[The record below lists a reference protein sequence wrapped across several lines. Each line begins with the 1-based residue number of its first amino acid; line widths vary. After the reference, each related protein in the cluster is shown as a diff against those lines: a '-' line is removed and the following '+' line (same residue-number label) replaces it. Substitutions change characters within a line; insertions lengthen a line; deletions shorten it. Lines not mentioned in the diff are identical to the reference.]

1 MMQGNQLSAT
11 AAAEAIREGSITA
24 GQLVQSCLD
33 RISEF
38 EPDIGAWAHLDAGLA
53 LEQARQADQLHSH
66 GRPTGPLHGVPVGIK
81 DIIDTASL
89 PTEYGTALCTGRTP
103 STDASLIGTL
113 REAGAII
120 LGKTVTTE
128 LAVYAPGKTRNP
140 HNPAHT
146 PGGSSSGSA
155 AAVAAYMT
163 PLAVG
168 TQTNGSVIRPAS
180 FCGVFGFKPSYGR
193 ISRYGVLK
201 QSHALDTVG
210 VFARDLGDLALIAD
224 TLMVYDARDR
234 AMRPQARP
242 YIGQVMATPPPVEPR
257 IAFVRTPVWER
268 ADDATKEA
276 FKELIEHIG
285 SPVDV
290 VDLAAEFDTALEHQR
305 IIMEADL
312 AKNFS
317 RYHRDGADQLS
328 EKLCEMIESGQRI
341 LATDYNNAIERI
353 EIYTLL
359 LNSILEDYD
368 AILTPSAAGEAPGIR
383 TTGDPAFCT
392 LWTLCGMPALNLPL
406 FQGSGGLPVGAQ
418 LVAARGDDARLFRTA
433 RWLLRQ
439 IEE

>member
-168 TQTNGSVIRPAS
+168 TQTNRSVIRPAS
-180 FCGVFGFKPSYGR
+180 FCGVSVSSTP
-193 ISRYGVLK
+193 L
-201 QSHALDTVG
+201 T
-210 VFARDLGDLALIAD
+210 
-224 TLMVYDARDR
+224 
-234 AMRPQARP
+234 RPTNR
-242 YIGQVMATPPPVEPR
+242 
-257 IAFVRTPVWER
+257 
-268 ADDATKEA
+268 
-276 FKELIEHIG
+276 
-285 SPVDV
+285 
-290 VDLAAEFDTALEHQR
+290 
-305 IIMEADL
+305 
-312 AKNFS
+312 
-317 RYHRDGADQLS
+317 
-328 EKLCEMIESGQRI
+328 
-341 LATDYNNAIERI
+341 
-353 EIYTLL
+353 
-359 LNSILEDYD
+359 
-368 AILTPSAAGEAPGIR
+368 
-383 TTGDPAFCT
+383 
-392 LWTLCGMPALNLPL
+392 
-406 FQGSGGLPVGAQ
+406 
-418 LVAARGDDARLFRTA
+418 
-433 RWLLRQ
+433 
-439 IEE
+439 